1 MSDSCD
7 PINCSPPEPSV
18 HGILQAR
25 TLEWLAISFSKE
37 IPSRS
42 NMMEKAV
49 IEARVGQ
56 WAPLRAESS
65 ECDTGVHLE
74 QGGCPRGVM
83 LAPLEGWRSRQSRV
97 LGTHVR

>member
-1 MSDSCD
+1 MVGGVFATFIILSDSYN
-7 PINCSPPEPSV
+7 PIYCSPPGPSV

-25 TLEWLAISFSKE
+25 TLEWLAISFSRE
-37 IPSRS
+37 ISFRS

-56 WAPLRAESS
+56 WAPLQAENS

-83 LAPLEGWRSRQSRV
+83 SAPL
-97 LGTHVR
+97 